1 MSMSEER
8 RSVVH
13 LRPGENAVIA
23 RVNAAGK
30 SGQRLLAMGLQ
41 RGCPLKFLRCAPL
54 GDPLLVEIPG
64 CVLCLRAGEAHLVEL
79 EAAA

>member
-1 MSMSEER
+1 MSVER
-8 RSVVH
+8 RSVAH
-13 LRPGENAVIA
+13 LRPGEKAVIA
-23 RVNAAGK
+23 RVNASGK

-64 CVLCLRAGEAHLVEL
+64 CVLCLRAGEARLVEL